1 MNKYEVFIKPDY
13 NFIHWL
19 NDEPNNYKGEKFWF
33 YFAIKETKIQPN
45 GLTINFY
52 IFNETGKPHVSY
64 HYYNKEFS
72 LNGMWRFWVYDNLC
86 AAWRYI
92 TIPIQFESFS
102 AAVNSILEFYNK
114 KVNYLCGQVL
124 C

>member
-13 NFIHWL
+13 NFVHWL

-52 IFNETGKPHVSY
+52 TFNQ
-64 HYYNKEFS
+64 
-72 LNGMWRFWVYDNLC
+72 L
-86 AAWRYI
+86 I
-92 TIPIQFESFS
+92 
-102 AAVNSILEFYNK
+102 
-114 KVNYLCGQVL
+114 
-124 C
+124 